1 MTIPQVTTN
10 ASGQSRSPSYWKWI
24 ILALLGYAFLFD
36 NSTSMPL
43 AAGYDWTR
51 LLELPRQIRFL
62 ELLVVTGCVLLLMSK
77 PKASLISRC
86 LFLGC
91 MCFGFIATLS
101 YLHNILV
108 PLVDYGRLIY
118 SYVLPILIFII
129 GREAPVAPSDR
140 ERIFRFILIWVMISA
155 IVSWVQFLIL
165 GYGVGDHITGLN
177 KDAHANGNL
186 LAFIVLLSASFWL
199 VVRQLRQ
206 ILVSVF
212 ATSTLILSSVLKTNI
227 FLMLAVVMLAIISV
241 KREKTSRAS
250 DLIKTMAQRGVVICV
265 LLVGG
270 YFAFMNIDIAN
281 TEKVA
286 DAVILLL
293 ENPSDIGPVSAQLNA
308 IRMVANNPTMILL
321 GMGPF
326 SYGNSVSMGQ
336 TLEGGSLQ
344 KFVLNILMAGAGESG
359 ESAGITLTTSLLV
372 ELGLIAYI
380 ILTISYIAVVITV
393 WQCIYSKNRLN
404 RAYASGLM
412 GCLLIL
418 LLTATVTL
426 FGGLDLI
433 SVSWPVMFLAGI
445 TCRLEAENRLGHVIT

>member
-1 MTIPQVTTN
+1 
-10 ASGQSRSPSYWKWI
+10 
-24 ILALLGYAFLFD
+24 
-36 NSTSMPL
+36 
-43 AAGYDWTR
+43 
-51 LLELPRQIRFL
+51 
-62 ELLVVTGCVLLLMSK
+62 
-77 PKASLISRC
+77 
-86 LFLGC
+86 
-91 MCFGFIATLS
+91 
-101 YLHNILV
+101 
-108 PLVDYGRLIY
+108 
-118 SYVLPILIFII
+118 
-129 GREAPVAPSDR
+129 
-140 ERIFRFILIWVMISA
+140 
-155 IVSWVQFLIL
+155 
-165 GYGVGDHITGLN
+165 
-177 KDAHANGNL
+177 
-186 LAFIVLLSASFWL
+186 
-199 VVRQLRQ
+199 
-206 ILVSVF
+206 
-212 ATSTLILSSVLKTNI
+212 
-227 FLMLAVVMLAIISV
+227 MLAVVMLAIISV